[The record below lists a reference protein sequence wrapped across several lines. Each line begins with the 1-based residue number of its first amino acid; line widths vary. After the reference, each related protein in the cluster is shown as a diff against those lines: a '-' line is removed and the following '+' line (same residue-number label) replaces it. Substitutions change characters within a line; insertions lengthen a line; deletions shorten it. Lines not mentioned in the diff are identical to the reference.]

1 MHTDNA
7 VSQLID
13 VTNINEKVYQLIKQN
28 IIKFVYPPGHNLN
41 ITELKETLGV
51 SPTPIKDALFK
62 LAGEGLVVIY
72 PRRGTYVKDITAEDI
87 HEIIQTRVILET
99 AVIGEI
105 ATRIS
110 DDELRVLEGHYRK
123 GISIKVDQ
131 DNVDDYKAYM
141 ESDSEFHLSLFLFF
155 GNKRLTELYRNLN
168 AHMQIA
174 RYRLM
179 HHTRSKNPWTDQEHR
194 EILAALQERN
204 PAQAQEAVRRHL
216 LRLETACLEAAHTE
230 APAAPAA

>member
-1 MHTDNA
+1 MSVDN
-7 VSQLID
+7 VTSQLID

-28 IIKFVYPPGHNLN
+28 IIKFIYPPGHNLN
-41 ITELKETLGV
+41 ITELKDALGV

-72 PRRGTYVKDITAEDI
+72 PRKGTYVKDITAEDI
-87 HEIIQTRVILET
+87 HEIIQTRLILET
-99 AVIGEI
+99 AIVADI
-105 ATRIS
+105 APRIT
-110 DDELRVLEGHYRK
+110 DEQLRILEGYYQK
-123 GISIKVDQ
+123 GISIKVDR
-131 DNVDDYKAYM
+131 DNIDDYKAYM
-141 ESDSEFHLSLFLFF
+141 ESDSDFHLSFFLFW

-204 PAQAQEAVRRHL
+204 PTRAQEAVRRHL
-216 LRLETACLEAAHTE
+216 VRLEKACLEAADTA
-230 APAAPAA
+230 APAAPTR

>member
-1 MHTDNA
+1 MNRENA
-7 VSQLID
+7 TSPLID

-28 IIKFVYPPGHNLN
+28 IIGFVYPPGHNLN
-41 ITELKETLGV
+41 IGELKETLGV

-72 PRRGTYVKDITAEDI
+72 PRKGTYVKDITAEDI
-87 HEIIQTRVILET
+87 HEIIQTRLIIET

-105 ATRIS
+105 AKTIT
-110 DDELRVLEGHYRK
+110 DEQLRTLEDLYRK
-123 GISIKVDQ
+123 GISIKVDR

-141 ESDSEFHLSLFLFF
+141 ESDSDFHLSFFRFL
-155 GNKRLTELYRNLN
+155 GNRRLMELYRNLN

-194 EILAALQERN
+194 EMLAALQERN
-204 PAQAQEAVRRHL
+204 PARAQEAVRRHL

-230 APAAPAA
+230 APAAPAV